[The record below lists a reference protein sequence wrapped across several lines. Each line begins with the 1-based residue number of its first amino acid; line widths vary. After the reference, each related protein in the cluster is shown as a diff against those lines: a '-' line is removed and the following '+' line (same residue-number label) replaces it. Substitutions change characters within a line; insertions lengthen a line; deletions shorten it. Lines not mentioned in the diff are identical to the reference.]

1 MTFYDPG
8 SAVAKWPSR
17 IRRTL
22 VIGAL
27 AYVLAAL
34 MFSTTESI
42 IATTTALIALSLLG
56 LSLPGRVAFSDPATR
71 FGRAVDVT
79 ATNLALTLLLCEMGL
94 SAYGALF
101 GSILLVRDNIDAY
114 RFQPNHDY
122 GRLWTNSSG
131 YPTRE
136 FVRERRS
143 GIARVALLG
152 DSFAVGA
159 VRQDMNF
166 ASQIETIRPD
176 VEIYNFGVS
185 AIGPQDYH
193 LILRTEALV
202 LDPDI
207 VMVAL
212 FVGNDL
218 TDGAAPAGGFELQ
231 DRAVSIAARR
241 GWRLLR
247 EWYRRE
253 RAGQQSPVSL
263 HSADTRLQSGFT
275 LSRQTYLDLEVERLG
290 ISRKSLAGAHE
301 EGWLRAL
308 SHLRA
313 MRDECR
319 GARVK
324 YGIVII
330 PDEFQA
336 NPALRDELLTLGRVP
351 RDDIDLRLPQR
362 RLLDFC
368 RTEGIACLDLLPYF
382 ANSSDLYLAQDTH
395 WNEKGNLVA
404 AQAIAPWLDGLI
416 H

>member
-1 MTFYDPG
+1 MTSPA
-8 SAVAKWPSR
+8 SHVAEWRSR
-17 IRRTL
+17 IRRTV
-22 VIGAL
+22 VIGTL

-34 MFSTTESI
+34 MF
-42 IATTTALIALSLLG
+42 TTTQGILAGTIVLTAMCLLG
-56 LSLPGRVAFSDPATR
+56 LPVFFRVALS
-71 FGRAVDVT
+71 GRGSRLVSVFDVT
-79 ATNLALTLLLCEMGL
+79 ATNLALTLLLREIGL

-114 RFQPNHDY
+114 RFLPNHDY

-136 FVRERRS
+136 FARERRP

-159 VRQDMNF
+159 VRQDVNF
-166 ASQIETIRPD
+166 ASRIEGLRPN
-176 VEIYNFGVS
+176 VEVYNFGVS
-185 AIGPQDYH
+185 AIGPEDYH
-193 LILRTEALV
+193 LILRTEALAF
-202 LDPDI
+202 DPDV

-218 TDGAAPAGGFELQ
+218 TDGRAPSGGFELK
-231 DRAVSIAARR
+231 DRALSIAARR

-247 EWYRRE
+247 ERFRQHSSAHE
-253 RAGQQSPVSL
+253 SL
-263 HSADTRLQSGFT
+263 FAFRPADDRLQSGYT
-275 LSRQTYLDLEVERLG
+275 LSRQTYLDTELERLG
-290 ISRKSLAGAHE
+290 ISRISLATAHE
-301 EGWLRAL
+301 DGWLRAL
-308 SHLRA
+308 SQLRA
-313 MRDECR
+313 MHDECR
-319 GARVK
+319 RARITF
-324 YGIVII
+324 GITII

-336 NPALRDELLTLGRVP
+336 NPTLHDELVTLGRAP
-351 RDDIDLRLPQR
+351 RADIDLTLPQR

-368 RTEGIACLDLLPYF
+368 RTEGIPCLDLLPLF
-382 ANSSDLYLAQDTH
+382 AGSSDLYLAQDTH